1 MMAGL
6 QTFYRGAIMA
16 TNYATETLTTA
27 IKQHLLTVE
36 AIPPNT
42 DVSKLAGEL
51 AQVCLTELNSAGM
64 ESDTIEE
71 LFAPQTFTAKAR
83 GID

>member
-1 MMAGL
+1 
-6 QTFYRGAIMA
+6 MA
-16 TNYATETLTTA
+16 TNYATEKLTKA
-27 IKQHLLTVE
+27 IKKYLSGVHALT
-36 AIPPNT
+36 PTT
-42 DVSKLAGEL
+42 DLSKLAGEL

-71 LFAPQTFTAKAR
+71 LFAPQSFKATAG